1 MVLTVVGELE
11 LTRAPSFG
19 VDVSEVLRE
28 QPELV
33 VIDLCHASFVDS
45 AGLSVLLNARRRS
58 VRLGIEL
65 RIACDVPT
73 TLQTLAVTRLD
84 RDLDVYPTLEAAL
97 AGGPPADH
105 D

>member
-1 MVLTVVGELE
+1 MVGELE

-65 RIACDVPT
+65 RIACGVPT

-97 AGGPPADH
+97 AGGPPAEH